1 MKKVFTILAVLIFSK
16 MSYAQNIEGTLDAA
30 AIRKV
35 LISFLQAIIKKDS
48 ATFASTPKSSLG
60 CMVIKISQFS

>member
-1 MKKVFTILAVLIFSK
+1 MKKLFTIIALLIFSK
-16 MSYAQNIEGTLDAA
+16 MSYAQNIEGTSDTA

-48 ATFASTPKSSLG
+48 ATFESTPKSSLG
-60 CMVIKISQFS
+60 CMVIKISRFS